1 MKIEKLLFKA
11 NSVVVITILGFGLIG
26 CSKTMNTEVAINI
39 VGKNTSNMLSNYFN
53 QVKNITKITISH
65 PIQKRSLSILDKRIS
80 LNISKLIKINK
91 IVAKQGFIV
100 YRKKNKNIKP
110 KTNNQANY
118 IVKKG
123 DTLFHIASITN
134 NTVRHLAS
142 HNNIPIPYVLTI
154 GQKLNILKK
163 TTRTKKYKNTETTL
177 NKKNKK
183 GQSISRLKI
192 KTKKNNIRH
201 KSNMFYP
208 KKLDQIHKINAPPLS
223 NRILFK
229 KSELISTHII
239 KNITKKN
246 IPLITSWKWPAH
258 GKIIDNFSSEEGGN
272 KGIDIAGVYGHA
284 VVSTAPGQVVYAG
297 NELRGYGNLIIIKHN
312 NDYLSAY
319 AHNATI
325 FVAKQQTVK
334 AGQTIATMG
343 NSGTNSVRLHFELR
357 YKGKSVNPL
366 YYLPKR

>member
-1 MKIEKLLFKA
+1 MKIGKLLFKA
-11 NSVVVITILGFGLIG
+11 NPVIVITVLGCGLIG
-26 CSKTMNTEVAINI
+26 CSKTMNTEVTINI
-39 VGKNTSNMLSNYFN
+39 VEKNTSDMLSNYLN
-53 QVKNITKITISH
+53 QVKNITQIKINH
-65 PIQKRSLSILDKRIS
+65 PIQKQSLSILNKRIS
-80 LNISKLIKINK
+80 LNISKLLKIKK
-91 IVAKQGFIV
+91 IVKKHGSIV
-100 YRKKNKNIKP
+100 YRKKNTNIKP
-110 KTNNQANY
+110 KPNSQTNY

-142 HNNIPIPYVLTI
+142 HNNIPIPSVLAI

-163 TTRTKKYKNTETTL
+163 TTTTKKSNHRDTTL
-177 NKKNKK
+177 NKKNKTK
-183 GQSISRLKI
+183 QSISSFKI

-201 KSNMFYP
+201 TSNIFYP
-208 KKLDQIHKINAPPLS
+208 KKLDQVHKINAPPRS
-223 NRILFK
+223 SHILLK
-229 KSELISTHII
+229 KSEFISTHMI

-246 IPLITSWKWPAH
+246 IPLITNWKWPTH

-284 VVSTAPGQVVYAG
+284 VVSTASGQVVYAG

-319 AHNATI
+319 AHNATM
-325 FVAKQQTVK
+325 FVAEQQTVK

-366 YYLPKR
+366 YYLPKQ